1 VQKGGSVSLSA
12 MSKDSLHDQRLPKKE
27 VMRSQGD
34 FREVLE
40 NGKRRGGIYL
50 QFFFKGG
57 EQRQVG
63 FAVPKRIGRAVL
75 RNRVKRLMREVYRK
89 YRQEIG
95 PYKIVMLAKNEAG
108 AAGFRELEE
117 EFVQFL
123 GKIRMK

>member
-1 VQKGGSVSLSA
+1 
-12 MSKDSLHDQRLPKKE
+12 MSKDSLRDQRLPKKE
-27 VMRSQGD
+27 IIRRQDD
-34 FREVLE
+34 FREVLQ
-40 NGKRRGGIYL
+40 NGKRWGGRYQ
-50 QFFFKGG
+50 QFFFEGG

-95 PYKIVMLAKNEAG
+95 PYKIVMLAKHEAG
-108 AAGFRELEE
+108 TAGYRELEE

-123 GKIRMK
+123 GNIRMK

>member
-1 VQKGGSVSLSA
+1 
-12 MSKDSLHDQRLPKKE
+12 MSKDSLHDQSLPKKE
-27 VMRSQGD
+27 VIRSQGD
-34 FREVLE
+34 FREVLQ
-40 NGKRRGGIYL
+40 NGKRWGGRRL
-50 QFFFKGG
+50 QLFFEGG

-95 PYKIVMLAKNEAG
+95 PYKIVMLAKHEAG